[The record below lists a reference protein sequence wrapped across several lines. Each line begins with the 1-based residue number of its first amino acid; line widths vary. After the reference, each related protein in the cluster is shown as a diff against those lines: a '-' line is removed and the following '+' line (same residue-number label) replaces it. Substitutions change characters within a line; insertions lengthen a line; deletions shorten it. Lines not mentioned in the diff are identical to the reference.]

1 MTTYVALL
9 RGINVGG
16 RSPVAMDALARLF
29 VDRGHA
35 AVRTYI
41 QSGNVVFV
49 SRRADQAALAGEME
63 SALAEELGVRSPVVL
78 RTAGDLKRI
87 AAGHPFAAEEP
98 EPATLHVTF
107 LGATVEGARLAELD
121 PPAAAGERWSVVG
134 REVYLQCPAGYGRT
148 KLNNGYF
155 ERRLGVPA
163 TTRNWNTVL
172 KLRDL
177 SSA

>member
-1 MTTYVALL
+1 M
-9 RGINVGG
+9 
-16 RSPVAMDALARLF
+16 
-29 VDRGHA
+29 
-35 AVRTYI
+35 
-41 QSGNVVFV
+41 
-49 SRRADQAALAGEME
+49 
-63 SALAEELGVRSPVVL
+63 
-78 RTAGDLKRI
+78 
-87 AAGHPFAAEEP
+87 
-98 EPATLHVTF
+98 
-107 LGATVEGARLAELD
+107 
-121 PPAAAGERWSVVG
+121 VG